1 MTTARG
7 LVSCLAIAAVL
18 GGAAACD
25 DLRNT
30 TEPLPIGASLVV
42 RPLADTIFVGDTAAP
57 GDSLR
62 LSALARTF
70 AGDTV
75 SITGVGWSSSD
86 TSIATVD
93 ATGLVTAKRVGEVTI
108 TAAAGE
114 RASATIVIAQ
124 ATAVL
129 TLSPASDTLVP
140 GDSLQLFAQ
149 AYDSHGN
156 PVAGVRYD
164 FASDNA
170 TVASVD
176 SAGLV
181 RAITEGDARITASA
195 AGRQAS
201 ADIAV
206 RDTTTPP
213 ALPPLPPDTV
223 PPDTIP

>member
-1 MTTARG
+1 MPVSTARVLG
-7 LVSCLAIAAVL
+7 QCLAIAAAL
-18 GGAAACD
+18 GVAAACE

-75 SITGVGWSSSD
+75 AITGVAWSSSD

-93 ATGLVTAKRVGEVTI
+93 AAGLVTARRVGEVTI

-114 RASATIVIAQ
+114 RASATIVIAP

-129 TLSPASDTLVP
+129 TLVPTSDTLVP

-149 AYDSHGN
+149 AYDSRGN

-164 FASDNA
+164 YASDNT

-181 RAITEGDARITASA
+181 RAISEGDARITASA
-195 AGRQAS
+195 AGRQAF

-213 ALPPLPPDTV
+213 VLPPPPPDS
-223 PPDTIP
+223 IP

>member
-1 MTTARG
+1 MTAARR
-7 LVSCLAIAAVL
+7 VVPCLAIAAAL

-25 DLRNT
+25 ELRNT

-75 SITGVGWSSSD
+75 TITGVAWSSSD

-93 ATGLVTAKRVGEVTI
+93 AMGLVTARSVGEVTI
-108 TAAAGE
+108 TASAGE
-114 RASATIVIAQ
+114 RASATIVIAP
-124 ATAVL
+124 ATAAL
-129 TLSPASDTLVP
+129 TLAPASDTLVP

-149 AYDSHGN
+149 AYDSGGD

-164 FASDNA
+164 YASDNT

-181 RAITEGDARITASA
+181 RAIAEGDARITASA
-195 AGRQAS
+195 AGRQAIT
-201 ADIAV
+201 DIAV

-213 ALPPLPPDTV
+213 VLPGL
-223 PPDTIP
+223 PPDTIPPDTIP